1 MCVPHFQMLTGCLI
15 YLWFFSPLLHLF
27 FPTMPTGKTDSP
39 KSIRVCVCVSV
50 CMHASVNPFCQVLAQ
65 PFLSKLPAWSWS
77 PLCWWEELKEKAY
90 GTPAA
95 PRPGLGPSAHE
106 GRSWDLLRAGALC
119 GSCDWRFNRLSL
131 GHPSATLHSLSHL
144 GNGGKKTITHI
155 FSNLPL
161 PVFPQSCISDVRP
174 FTRSIKKLSKVSVF
188 CKWVLL
194 NNLQIS
200 LDVWTACLQFYY
212 AFALV
217 YLIFFSE

>member
-1 MCVPHFQMLTGCLI
+1 MCVPYFQMLTGSLI
-15 YLWFFSPLLHLF
+15 YLRFFFSPPTSSF
-27 FPTMPTGKTDSP
+27 FSHHAHRQDRQP
-39 KSIRVCVCVSV
+39 KKHWGLCECV
-50 CMHASVNPFCQVLAQ
+50 CMHASVNPFCQVFAQ

-77 PLCWWEELKEKAY
+77 PLCWWEELEEKAY

-106 GRSWDLLRAGALC
+106 GRSWDLLRAGAQC

-161 PVFPQSCISDVRP
+161 PVFPQSCISDLRP

-188 CKWVLL
+188 CKWVFL

-212 AFALV
+212 TFALV
-217 YLIFFSE
+217 Y